1 MDSVEC
7 VVVGAGVIG
16 LAIARALAASGR
28 EVFVLEAA
36 DRIGSVTSSRNSEV
50 IHAGIYYRPGSL
62 KARLCL
68 EGRNRLYAYCE
79 ERGVP
84 VQKCGKLI
92 VASDHEEAGKLDTIA
107 TTAARNGVDDLQK
120 LTAAEAKELEPAL
133 ACTAALLSP
142 STGIID
148 SHEYMNALRTDAE
161 LSGAAFVFESPAQ
174 SAKVSGNGIVVRVGG
189 REPTEIN
196 CRYCF
201 NAAGLSAVSFA
212 QNIEGFSGQHVPK
225 SYYTKGN
232 YFYLS
237 GRAPFRR
244 LIYPVPVPGHGLGTH
259 LTLDLAGQ
267 ARFGPDVEPIDCIDY
282 AVDPN
287 RANSFYAAIR
297 RYWPDLKDEA
307 LQPGYCGVRPKI
319 VCESGVDQD
328 FMIEG
333 PQNHGVAGL
342 VNLFGIESPG
352 LTSSLAIADHALK
365 SAGLKPAMRA

>member
-7 VVVGAGVIG
+7 LVIGAGVIG
-16 LAIARALAASGR
+16 LAIARALAVSGR

-36 DRIGSVTSSRNSEV
+36 DRIGTVTSSRNSEV

-68 EGRNRLYAYCE
+68 EGRDRLYAYCE
-79 ERGVP
+79 ERGVA
-84 VQKCGKLI
+84 VAKCGKLI
-92 VASDHEEAGKLDTIA
+92 VASDAEEAERLGTIA
-107 TTAARNGVDDLQK
+107 ATAARNGVDDLQK

-161 LSGAAFVFESPAQ
+161 LNGAAFVFESPAT
-174 SAKVSGNGIVVRVGG
+174 SAKVSDDGLIVRVGG
-189 REPTEIN
+189 REPTEIG

-201 NAAGLSAVSFA
+201 NAAGLSAVAFA
-212 QNIEGFSGQHVPK
+212 QGIDGLATQHVPQG
-225 SYYTKGN
+225 YFTKGN

-244 LIYPVPVPGHGLGTH
+244 LIYPVPVPGGLGTH

-267 ARFGPDVEPIDCIDY
+267 ARFGPDVEPIKAIDY
-282 AVDPN
+282 AVDPS

-307 LQPGYCGVRPKI
+307 LQPAYSGVRPKI
-319 VCESGVDQD
+319 ACEKGADQD
-328 FMIEG
+328 FMIKG
-333 PQNHGVAGL
+333 PQDHGVAGL

-352 LTSSLAIADHALK
+352 LTSSLAIADHALIA
-365 SAGLKPAMRA
+365 AGLAPATRD